1 MDTANELV
9 VPAKLRW
16 AVIELTL
23 VLMEDMRSSL
33 KVNKSGKL
41 ADLNANLSDGNHD
54 RSYQG
59 S

>member
-1 MDTANELV
+1 MDTDNELV
-9 VPAKLRW
+9 VLAKLRW
-16 AVIELTL
+16 ALIELTL

-33 KVNKSGKL
+33 KVNKSGKS

-54 RSYQG
+54 RNYRG